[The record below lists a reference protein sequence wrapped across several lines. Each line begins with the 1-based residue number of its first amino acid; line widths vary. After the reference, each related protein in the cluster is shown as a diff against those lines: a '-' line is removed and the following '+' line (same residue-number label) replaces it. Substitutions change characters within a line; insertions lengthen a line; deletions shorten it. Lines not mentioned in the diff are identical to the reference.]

1 MHAVFVT
8 VKVEDVEAAQAHLRD
23 EVVPRV
29 AQAPGFV
36 AGYWLAPEGD
46 RGNSI
51 VVFES
56 EEAARSAAESLQPP
70 PQVTLES
77 HRGPRGN
84 RARSEVTFGRM
95 RRALALASIAAIAAA
110 MGGSASGKPVVGLRF
125 E

>member
-1 MHAVFVT
+1 MPGVDPEEEPLHAVFVT
-8 VKVEDVEAAQAHLRD
+8 VKVEDLEAAQAYLRE

-77 HRGPRGN
+77 I
-84 RARSEVTFGRM
+84 EVREV
-95 RRALALASIAAIAAA
+95 IAHA
-110 MGGSASGKPVVGLRF
+110 
-125 E
+125 

>member
-8 VKVEDVEAAQAHLRD
+8 VKVDDLEAAQAHLR
-23 EVVPRV
+23 EELVPRV
-29 AQAPGFV
+29 AQSPGFV

-56 EEAARSAAESLQPP
+56 EEAARSAAESLRPP

-77 HRGPRGN
+77 I
-84 RARSEVTFGRM
+84 EVREV
-95 RRALALASIAAIAAA
+95 IAHA
-110 MGGSASGKPVVGLRF
+110 
-125 E
+125 